1 MSSAETWN
9 EVPLSLLI
17 MRILDKR
24 DGIVLEH
31 DLVNLLEKEIDSIN
45 KTRLNK
51 ELMKL
56 EIHGKI
62 SVTRIKKKERKI
74 TLLSEDAR
82 FLPIGED

>member
-1 MSSAETWN
+1 MSSEETWY
-9 EVPLSLLI
+9 EVPLALMILK
-17 MRILDKR
+17 ILDKR

-31 DLVNLLEKEIDSIN
+31 DLINLIEKDIGSIT

-74 TLLSEDAR
+74 TLLPEDSKYLA
-82 FLPIGED
+82 IGED